1 MEPAPSDA
9 NNDSVKLTTKT
20 QNENA
25 IILDAQLTTALITV
39 HIPTSHPTEPF
50 DPASFPGPFK
60 TRKFVSVWRWQ
71 MF

>member
-39 HIPTSHPTEPF
+39 HIPTPVQLRSQGLLKRESLF
-50 DPASFPGPFK
+50 RCDADRCSN
-60 TRKFVSVWRWQ
+60 R
-71 MF
+71 